1 MLDLNPSV
9 SDHPAP
15 RAQTARLQRSAGAAR
30 VKLVPGSGGVARLA
44 DLAQQG
50 CAKAML
56 PRVHGP
62 EPEVVFLNTAG
73 GITGGDRLSY
83 TLELEAGARAT
94 GATQTA
100 ERAYRS
106 SSDAEPG
113 VVGVN
118 LSLGARTRLDWLP
131 QETILFD
138 ASDLSRRTD
147 VEMAGDATLLWA
159 ETLVFGRAAMGETL
173 ASFVLRDDRRIRRG
187 GRLAVWEP
195 LRLTPGDLVR
205 FSGLGGARAIST
217 VVFLTQGAESA
228 LDPVRRLSPQG
239 VEWAA
244 SAWDGKL
251 VVRALASDAQPLK
264 QALAQVL
271 EVLRDGRALPRVWQI

>member
-1 MLDLNPSV
+1 MLDLDPSV
-9 SDHPAP
+9 PADPAP
-15 RAQTARLQRSAGAAR
+15 VAQPVRLQRSAGVAR
-30 VKLVPGSGGVARLA
+30 VELVPGSHGVTRLA

-83 TLELEAGARAT
+83 SLGLAADARAT
-94 GATQTA
+94 AATQTA

-106 SSDAEPG
+106 SADAEPG
-113 VVGVN
+113 TVLVD
-118 LSLGARTRLDWLP
+118 LKLGARARLDWLP

-147 VEMAGDATLLWA
+147 VQMAGDATLLWA
-159 ETLVFGRAAMGETL
+159 ETLVCGRAAMGETL
-173 ASFVLRDDRRIRRG
+173 ARFTLRDDRKVRRG
-187 GRLAVWEP
+187 GRLALWEP
-195 LRLTPGDLVR
+195 LRLTPVDLMR
-205 FSGLGGARAIST
+205 SSGLGGARAIST
-217 VVFLTQGAESA
+217 VVFLSQGAEAA
-228 LDPVRRLSPQG
+228 LDTVRRVAPEG

-251 VVRALASDAQPLK
+251 VVRALAPDAQPLK

-271 EVLRDGRALPRVWQI
+271 EVLRDGRALPRVWQL